1 MNNLKDI
8 QSQIAKL
15 QKQADLIKRK
25 EFAQTVQDI
34 KDKMQ
39 AFGITVDDLQTGK
52 LARRTKVTTPAVK
65 TNQITGSRK
74 PNKLVGAK
82 VAAKYRNASGEG
94 WSGRGLMPRW
104 LKSAIAEGHTKE
116 EFLIE

>member
-15 QKQADLIKRK
+15 QKQADTIKRK

-34 KDKMQ
+34 KEKMQ
-39 AFGITVDDLQTGK
+39 AFGITVEDLQTAK
-52 LARRTKVTTPAVK
+52 LARRTKGMSPTLK
-65 TNQITGSRK
+65 TDKKTISK
-74 PNKLVGAK
+74 KLNTSVGTK
-82 VAAKYRNASGEG
+82 VAAKYRNATGQS

-104 LKSAIAEGHTKE
+104 LKAAIAEGHTKG
-116 EFLIE
+116 EFLIG